1 MISLST
7 GASNV
12 PNNAQPLAKKKE
24 YSHYEGKKKMEV
36 DTPDNQHLVI
46 ENNGT
51 AISLMSTNQKLN
63 KGAETQLCLR
73 DVKDSD
79 LQYTF
84 IKPAGDD
91 TFTYGGTSFTL
102 NKIQAM
108 PTGFRRTKDGNV
120 SVCGIAEVKG
130 DLKEAKRMDLGYT
143 EKEGLPIVIV
153 DLAGLNQPHIQ
164 ELLKR
169 GLISPKLQLQGKST
183 GLDDLT
189 RVQNWQVVPPKEG
202 FKDVAMANDIADKL
216 KPTVADWY
224 QQVHPDLL
232 LKEAEKLPSPTLQE
246 LGVSVVTTTTTPEI

>member
-1 MISLST
+1 
-7 GASNV
+7 
-12 PNNAQPLAKKKE
+12 
-24 YSHYEGKKKMEV
+24 
-36 DTPDNQHLVI
+36 
-46 ENNGT
+46 
-51 AISLMSTNQKLN
+51 MSTTQGRN
-63 KGAETQLCLR
+63 KGDETQLFVR
-73 DVKDSD
+73 DAKDED
-79 LQYTF
+79 LGYTF

-91 TFTYGGTSFTL
+91 TFTYGGTSYAM
-102 NKIQAM
+102 NKTRIW
-108 PTGFRRTKDGNV
+108 PTGFRRTKDGDV
-120 SVCGIAEVKG
+120 SVYGIAEVKG

-246 LGVSVVTTTTTPEI
+246 LGVSFVTTTTPPEV